1 MSSQNVKEST
11 VESMIS
17 LINNSLNTFFGNIIA
32 GYDFVLYL
40 SFSGSLRQ
48 IKLFHH
54 TMKNHR
60 LFFVYGKYF
69 ETYFCE

>member
-1 MSSQNVKEST
+1 MINST
-11 VESMIS
+11 
-17 LINNSLNTFFGNIIA
+17 NNSLNTVFVNIIA
-32 GYDFVLYL
+32 DYDSVLYP
-40 SFSGSLRQ
+40 SFNGSLRQ
-48 IKLFHH
+48 IQLFRH

>member
-1 MSSQNVKEST
+1 
-11 VESMIS
+11 MIS
-17 LINNSLNTFFGNIIA
+17 STNNSLNTLFGIIIED
-32 GYDFVLYL
+32 YDSVLYL

-48 IKLFHH
+48 IKLFRH